1 MSGRKV
7 GNKVGGKGAKG
18 LKGTGLRGRREKVR
32 SKTLKDS
39 SRRWLERHIN
49 DPFVRRA
56 QAEGWRSRAAF
67 KLIEAD
73 ERYGLLERGARV
85 VDLGAAPGGWAQVA
99 AKRTGSTNDVPLVVG
114 IDLLAIDPIPG
125 TVLYEGDFLDDDAEA
140 RLLDTLDGPPD
151 LVMSDMAAATIGHK
165 RTDHLRTIALGE
177 AAADFAARS
186 LAPGG
191 AFLMKTFQGGT
202 EKALLDAL
210 KRDFAAVHHFKPDSS
225 RKESP
230 ELYLLARGFRGRPSE
245 ASD

>member
-1 MSGRKV
+1 MARGT
-7 GNKVGGKGAKG
+7 GGANNG

-32 SKTLKDS
+32 SKKLKDS

-73 ERYGLLERGARV
+73 ERYGLLRRGARV
-85 VDLGAAPGGWAQVA
+85 IDLGAAPGGWAQVA
-99 AKRTGSTNDVPLVVG
+99 AKRTGSDRRGEGEPPLVVG
-114 IDLLAIDPIPG
+114 IDLLPVDPIPG
-125 TVLYEGDFLDDDAEA
+125 TVLLEADFLDDDAEE
-140 RLLDTLDGPPD
+140 RLLDVLDGPPD

-177 AAADFAARS
+177 AAADFASRS

-202 EKALLDAL
+202 ERTLLDAL
-210 KRDFAAVHHFKPDSS
+210 KRDFTSVHHFKPDSS

-230 ELYLLARGFRGRPSE
+230 ELYLLARGFRGGGSQPGG
-245 ASD
+245 

>member
-1 MSGRKV
+1 MSRPPAGGGAGRQ
-7 GNKVGGKGAKG
+7 
-18 LKGTGLRGRREKVR
+18 RVR
-32 SKTLKDS
+32 SKKLKES
-39 SRRWLERHIN
+39 SRRWLSRHIN

-73 ERYGLLERGARV
+73 ERYGLLRRGARV

-99 AKRTGSTNDVPLVVG
+99 AKRTGSTSESPLVVG
-114 IDLLAIDPIPG
+114 IDLLPIDPIPG
-125 TVLYEGDFLDDDAEA
+125 VVLYGGDFLDDEAEA
-140 RLLDTLDGPPD
+140 RLLGALDGPPD

-177 AAADFAARS
+177 AAADFAVRS

-202 EKALLDAL
+202 ERTLLDAL
-210 KRDFAAVHHFKPDSS
+210 KRDFTSVHHFKPDSS

-230 ELYLLARGFRGRPSE
+230 ELYLLARKFRGRRE
-245 ASD
+245 VGNE